1 MVKNPT
7 NKPILLV
14 DLDDTITDLVTDWIR
29 IYNEIYGDNLK
40 VENVTEWNIGKF
52 TLVGEK
58 MYDILKDPNLF
69 KNVKIRTG
77 ATETLEWA
85 NEYFNIQIVSATSPY
100 TYLDKANWVKEYLP
114 FLADSF
120 SAIIPK
126 YLLKGDIMI
135 DDKPDNLEYFD
146 GVQIVFDRPWNR
158 DNNKYL
164 RVKDWETIKF
174 ALNLYLKNWDL
185 VELFGNTESKLIPA
199 DILARLVKVNK
210 IIETF
215 GAHRKLYN
223 QQKGKRAID

>member
-1 MVKNPT
+1 MIKNPT

-100 TYLDKANWVKEYLP
+100 TYLDKANWVKEHLP

-146 GVQIVFDRPWNR
+146 GLSIVFDRPWNR
-158 DNNKYL
+158 DNKKYL

-185 VELFGNTESKLIPA
+185 IELFGGTENKIIPA
-199 DILARLVKVNK
+199 DLLARLVKVNK

-215 GAHRKLYN
+215 GVHRKLYN
-223 QQKGKRAID
+223 QQKGKRTTD

>member
-1 MVKNPT
+1 MIKNPT

-29 IYNEIYGDNLK
+29 IYNETYGDNLK

-58 MYDILKDPNLF
+58 MYDILKNPNLF

-100 TYLDKANWVKEYLP
+100 TYLDKANWVKEHLP

-146 GVQIVFDRPWNR
+146 GLSIVFDRPWNS
-158 DNNKYL
+158 DNKKYL

-185 VELFGNTESKLIPA
+185 IELFGGTENKIIPA
-199 DILARLVKVNK
+199 DLLARLVKVNK
-210 IIETF
+210 VIETF
-215 GAHRKLYN
+215 GANRKLYN
-223 QQKGKRAID
+223 QQKGKRTTD

>member
-29 IYNEIYGDNLK
+29 IYNETYGDNLK

-58 MYDILKDPNLF
+58 MYDILKNPNLF

-100 TYLDKANWVKEYLP
+100 TYLDKANWVKEHLP

-146 GVQIVFDRPWNR
+146 GLSIVFDRPWNS
-158 DNNKYL
+158 DNKKYL

-185 VELFGNTESKLIPA
+185 IELFGGTENKIIPA
-199 DILARLVKVNK
+199 DLLARLVKVNK
-210 IIETF
+210 VIETF

-223 QQKGKRAID
+223 QQKGKRTTD